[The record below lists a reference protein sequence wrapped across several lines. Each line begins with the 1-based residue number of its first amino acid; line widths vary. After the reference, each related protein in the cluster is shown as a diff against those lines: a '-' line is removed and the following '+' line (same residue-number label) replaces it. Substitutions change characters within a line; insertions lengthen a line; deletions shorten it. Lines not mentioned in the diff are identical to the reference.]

1 MRAMDLN
8 IDEQAA
14 QARFAQGRLGE
25 SVADFERLSRLIPE
39 RLDLRARLGYLA
51 LLANDLD
58 AAVEHLAQAINQGLR
73 SRKTLA
79 HLAEAYYRKGRL
91 DAAAYCYQ
99 RLGREGLA
107 GTLAVIGEF
116 DAWQLTPANTH
127 VEIPLLTDTPLPVIT
142 VQVNGRYANLVLDT
156 GAGDTVLDS
165 HFAVDAGVRL
175 GGQEQRSFAGGMP
188 ALVTYAHV
196 EQLVLNGLAIE
207 HIPVQVIDL
216 PHSFGD
222 WFPDLSIHGILGSGL
237 FSRFRTTLDYC
248 AGVLRLAT
256 DKVSSTAQPANTSRD
271 QVGVPIW
278 LAENQLLLTTVALPA
293 HKHGV
298 WFVDS
303 GMTGGAFAVPGTGV
317 ETLELEVDES
327 DVLVGTGGGGTV
339 HGHKLRV
346 DWLKLDQLRRYDL
359 AGVMLDSFPLGHSCG
374 FAIQGLIGHELLRE
388 AVLTL
393 DFPAMR
399 LHLVA
404 EGPA

>member
-1 MRAMDLN
+1 MDLTT
-8 IDEQAA
+8 DEQAA
-14 QARFAQGRLGE
+14 QACFAQGRLWE
-25 SVADFERLSRLIPE
+25 ALPDFERLSRLLPE

-58 AAVEHLAQAINQGLR
+58 TAIEHLAQAINQGLR

-107 GTLAVIGEF
+107 GTLAVMGEF
-116 DAWQLTPANTH
+116 DAWQLMRPNTFS
-127 VEIPLLTDTPLPVIT
+127 EIPWLIDTPLPVIT
-142 VQVNGRYANLVLDT
+142 AQINGRDANLVLDT

-165 HFAVDAGVRL
+165 RFTIDAGVRL

-196 EQLVLNGLAIE
+196 EELLLKDLAVR
-207 HIPVQVIDL
+207 HIPVQVVDL

-222 WFPDLSIHGILGSGL
+222 WFPDLAIHGILGSGL
-237 FSRFRTTLDYC
+237 FSRFRTTLNYPT
-248 AGVLRLAT
+248 GTLRLAS
-256 DKVSSTAQPANTSRD
+256 DNVYNTAQRTKRTRYQP
-271 QVGVPIW
+271 GVPIW
-278 LAENQLLLTTVALPA
+278 LAENQLLLTCASLPA
-293 HKHGV
+293 HEHGV
-298 WFVDS
+298 WFLDS
-303 GMTGGAFAVPGTGV
+303 GMTGGAFAVPGTEV
-317 ETLELEVDES
+317 ENLELEVDES

-346 DWLKLDQLRRYDL
+346 GWLQLDQLCRHDL

-374 FAIQGLIGHELLRE
+374 FTIQGLIGHDLLRKS
-388 AVLTL
+388 VLTL

-399 LHLVA
+399 LSLMTEA
-404 EGPA
+404 E